1 MAGFAAF
8 SPRCGRRWGDPVATT
23 RLPSSPPILPGL
35 GYIRPLGSGGFADVF
50 LYEQD
55 MPRRNVA
62 VKVMP
67 SDVRDPELRRM
78 FNAEADVLAHLSAHP
93 SIVTVYQAGISADGR
108 PYIVME
114 YCPGSLAQRYR
125 IERIPVDE
133 VLAIGVRMASA
144 LESAHR
150 AGLVHRD
157 VKPSNIL
164 ITTFGTPVLADF
176 GISSSLVRQSAD
188 EMLAMSIPWSAPEVV
203 AEQTSGTV
211 ASEVWSLGA
220 TVYSLLAGHSPFER
234 RERGQNTKDQLR
246 RRIARA
252 TYTPIARADVPASLQ
267 AVLSTAM
274 NRDPARRQPSARAFA
289 EALREVQAELGASPT
304 PIEVPNSEWA
314 PASGPVDFTD
324 AALRGPARSS
334 LERPT
339 TRKRRADTGVA
350 ALARD
355 EDTEI
360 SSPATSRRRVLPWVV
375 GATAGVVVAGTAVV
389 VTLFATGVL

>member
-1 MAGFAAF
+1 MA
-8 SPRCGRRWGDPVATT
+8 T
-23 RLPSSPPILPGL
+23 RLPSAPPILPGL
-35 GYIRPLGSGGFADVF
+35 AYIRPLGSGGFADVF

-93 SIVTVYQAGISADGR
+93 SIVTVYQASISADGR

-114 YCPGSLAQRYR
+114 FCPGSLAQRYR
-125 IERIPVDE
+125 VERIPVDE
-133 VLAIGVRMASA
+133 VLATGVRMASA

-150 AGLVHRD
+150 AGLIHRD

-176 GISSSLVRQSAD
+176 GISASLQRKSTGEEV
-188 EMLAMSIPWSAPEVV
+188 LAMSIPWSAPEVI
-203 AEQTSGTV
+203 AEQTTGTV
-211 ASEVWSLGA
+211 ESEVWSLGA

-234 RERGQNTKDQLR
+234 RERGQNTKDLLR

-252 TYTPIARADVPASLQ
+252 TYVEIPRHEVPPSLQ
-267 AVLSTAM
+267 RVLATAM
-274 NRDPARRQPSARAFA
+274 NRDPARRYPSARAFA
-289 EALREVQAELGASPT
+289 EALREVQAELGLSPT
-304 PIEVPNSEWA
+304 PLEVPDSDWS
-314 PASGPVDFTD
+314 PASAPVDFGD
-324 AALRGPARSS
+324 SALRGPTRSHV
-334 LERPT
+334 ERDV
-339 TRKRRADTGVA
+339 TRKARTSSGVA

-355 EDTEI
+355 EDAEL
-360 SSPATSRRRVLPWVV
+360 SAPARRGARGALPWVAGI
-375 GATAGVVVAGTAVV
+375 GAGVVLGAGVVVAA
-389 VTLFATGVL
+389 LFATGVL

>member
-1 MAGFAAF
+1 MA
-8 SPRCGRRWGDPVATT
+8 T
-23 RLPSSPPILPGL
+23 RLPSAPPILPGL
-35 GYIRPLGSGGFADVF
+35 AYIRPLGSGGFADVF

-93 SIVTVYQAGISADGR
+93 SIVTVYQASISADGR

-125 IERIPVDE
+125 VERIPVDE
-133 VLAIGVRMASA
+133 VLATGVRMASA

-150 AGLVHRD
+150 AGLIHRD

-164 ITTFGTPVLADF
+164 VTTFGTPVLADF
-176 GISSSLVRQSAD
+176 GISASLQRKSTGEEV
-188 EMLAMSIPWSAPEVV
+188 LAMSIPWSAPEVI
-203 AEQTSGTV
+203 AEQTTGTV
-211 ASEVWSLGA
+211 ESEVWSLGA

-234 RERGQNTKDQLR
+234 RERGQNTKDLLR

-252 TYTPIARADVPASLQ
+252 TYVEIPRHDVPQSLQ
-267 AVLSTAM
+267 RVLATAM
-274 NRDPARRQPSARAFA
+274 NRDAARRYPSARAFA
-289 EALREVQAELGASPT
+289 EALREVQTELGLSPT
-304 PIEVPNSEWA
+304 PLEVPDTDWS
-314 PASGPVDFTD
+314 PASAPVDFGD
-324 AALRGPARSS
+324 SALRGPTRSHVERDVTRKTRSS
-334 LERPT
+334 SS
-339 TRKRRADTGVA
+339 VA

-355 EDTEI
+355 EDAEL
-360 SSPATSRRRVLPWVV
+360 SSPARRGARGALTWLAGIGAGVVL
-375 GATAGVVVAGTAVV
+375 GAGVVVAA
-389 VTLFATGVL
+389 LFATGVL

>member
-1 MAGFAAF
+1 MA
-8 SPRCGRRWGDPVATT
+8 S
-23 RLPSSPPILPGL
+23 RLPSAPPILPGL
-35 GYIRPLGSGGFADVF
+35 AYVRPLGSGGFADVF

-67 SDVRDPELRRM
+67 SDVRDTELRRM

-93 SIVTVYQAGISADGR
+93 AIVTVYQAGISADGR

-125 IERIPVDE
+125 VERLPVDE
-133 VLAIGVRMASA
+133 VLAVGVRMASA

-176 GISSSLVRQSAD
+176 GISSSLQRATAD
-188 EMLAMSIPWSAPEVV
+188 EVLAMSIPWSAPEVV
-203 AEQTSGTV
+203 AEQTAGTV
-211 ASEVWSLGA
+211 ASEVWSIGA

-234 RERGQNTKDQLR
+234 RERGQNTKEQLR
-246 RRIARA
+246 RRIAKA
-252 TYTPIARADVPASLQ
+252 SYTPIARTDVPASLQ
-267 AVLSTAM
+267 DVLATAM
-274 NRDPARRQPSARAFA
+274 SRDPNRRYRSSLEFA
-289 EALREVQAELGASPT
+289 QALRAVQSELDLSPT
-304 PIEVPNSEWA
+304 PLEIPDEEWTG
-314 PASGPVDFTD
+314 ASGPVDFGDTG
-324 AALRGPARSS
+324 LRGPSRSH
-334 LERPT
+334 LEREGQRK
-339 TRKRRADTGVA
+339 TRPGTGLA

-355 EDTEI
+355 EDTEF
-360 SSPATSRRRVLPWVV
+360 SSPTPSRGGALPWVLA
-375 GATAGVVVAGTAVV
+375 GASAIAVSVVAVV
-389 VTLFATGVL
+389 ITLFATGVL

>member
-1 MAGFAAF
+1 MA
-8 SPRCGRRWGDPVATT
+8 S
-23 RLPSSPPILPGL
+23 RLPSAPPILPGL
-35 GYIRPLGSGGFADVF
+35 AYVRPLGSGGFADVF

-93 SIVTVYQAGISADGR
+93 AIVTVYQAGISADGR
-108 PYIVME
+108 PYIVMA

-125 IERIPVDE
+125 VERLPVDE
-133 VLAIGVRMASA
+133 VLAVGVRMASA

-176 GISSSLVRQSAD
+176 GISSSLQRATAD
-188 EMLAMSIPWSAPEVV
+188 EVLAMSIPWSAPEVV
-203 AEQTSGTV
+203 AEQTAGTV
-211 ASEVWSLGA
+211 ASEVWSIGA

-234 RERGQNTKDQLR
+234 RERGQNTKEQLR
-246 RRIARA
+246 RRIAKA
-252 TYTPIARADVPASLQ
+252 SYTPIARTDVPASLQ
-267 AVLSTAM
+267 DVLATAM
-274 NRDPARRQPSARAFA
+274 SRDPNRRYRSSLEFA
-289 EALREVQAELGASPT
+289 QALRAVQSELDLSPT
-304 PIEVPNSEWA
+304 PLEIPDEEWTG
-314 PASGPVDFTD
+314 ASGPVDFGDTG
-324 AALRGPARSS
+324 LRGPSRSH
-334 LERPT
+334 LEREGQRK
-339 TRKRRADTGVA
+339 TRPGTGLA

-355 EDTEI
+355 EDTEF
-360 SSPATSRRRVLPWVV
+360 SSPAPSRGGALPWVLA
-375 GATAGVVVAGTAVV
+375 GASAIAVSVVAVV
-389 VTLFATGVL
+389 ITLFATGVL

>member
-1 MAGFAAF
+1 MA
-8 SPRCGRRWGDPVATT
+8 T
-23 RLPSSPPILPGL
+23 RLPSAPPILPGL
-35 GYIRPLGSGGFADVF
+35 AYIRPLGSGGFADVF

-62 VKVMP
+62 VKVLP

-93 SIVTVYQAGISADGR
+93 AIVTVYQAGISADGR

-125 IERIPVDE
+125 VERLPVDE
-133 VLAIGVRMASA
+133 VLSIGVRMASA

-176 GISSSLVRQSAD
+176 GISASLQRATAD
-188 EMLAMSIPWSAPEVV
+188 EVLAMSIPWSAPEVV
-203 AEQTSGTV
+203 AEHTAGTI
-211 ASEVWSLGA
+211 ASEVWSIGA

-234 RERGQNTKDQLR
+234 RERGQNTKELLR

-252 TYTPIARADVPASLQ
+252 TYTPIPRRDVPAALQ
-267 AVLSTAM
+267 DVLARAM
-274 NRDPARRQPSARAFA
+274 SRDPARRYASAKEFA
-289 EALREVQAELGASPT
+289 EALQAVQTELGGSPT
-304 PIEVPNSEWA
+304 AIDVPEDEWA
-314 PASGPVDFTD
+314 PSSAGVDFAD
-324 AALRGPARSS
+324 DSLRGPARSTV
-334 LERPT
+334 EHEGRRK
-339 TRKRRADTGVA
+339 TRRGGVA
-350 ALARD
+350 SLARD
-355 EDTEI
+355 EDTDI
-360 SSPATSRRRVLPWVV
+360 ALP
-375 GATAGVVVAGTAVV
+375 AGTARPRSRTIALVVAAIAAVVIVGV
-389 VTLFATGVL
+389 VTVLLVSGVL

>member
-1 MAGFAAF
+1 MA
-8 SPRCGRRWGDPVATT
+8 T
-23 RLPSSPPILPGL
+23 RLPSAPPILPGL
-35 GYIRPLGSGGFADVF
+35 AYIRPLGSGGFADVF

-62 VKVMP
+62 VKVLP

-125 IERIPVDE
+125 LERIPVDE
-133 VLAIGVRMASA
+133 VLAIGVRMAGA

-176 GISSSLVRQSAD
+176 GISSSLIQKSAD
-188 EMLAMSIPWSAPEVV
+188 EVLAMSIPWSAPEVV
-203 AEQTSGTV
+203 AEQTPGSV

-252 TYTPIARADVPASLQ
+252 TYTEIARADVPASLQ
-267 AVLSTAM
+267 TVLATAM
-274 NRDPARRQPSARAFA
+274 HRDPARRQASARAFA
-289 EALREVQAELGASPT
+289 DELRAVQTELGLSPT
-304 PIEVPNSEWA
+304 PLEIPDEEWA
-314 PASGPVDFTD
+314 PASGSVDFSDT
-324 AALRGPARSS
+324 ALRGPARSQ
-334 LERPT
+334 LERDS
-339 TRKRRADTGVA
+339 TRKRRASTGVSG
-350 ALARD
+350 LARD
-355 EDTEI
+355 EDTEF
-360 SSPATSRRRVLPWVV
+360 SSPAPSGRRALPWIV
-375 GATAGVVVAGTAVV
+375 GGVAGVIVASAAVVVA
-389 VTLFATGVL
+389 LFSTGVL

>member
-1 MAGFAAF
+1 V
-8 SPRCGRRWGDPVATT
+8 VAT
-23 RLPSSPPILPGL
+23 RLPSAPPILPGL
-35 GYIRPLGSGGFADVF
+35 AYIRPLGSGGFADVF

-93 SIVTVYQAGISADGR
+93 AIVTVYQAGISADGR

-133 VLAIGVRMASA
+133 VLAIGVRMAGA

-176 GISSSLVRQSAD
+176 GISSSLIQKSTD
-188 EMLAMSIPWSAPEVV
+188 EVLAMSIPWSAPEVI
-203 AEQTSGTV
+203 AEQTSGSIS
-211 ASEVWSLGA
+211 SEVWSLGA

-234 RERGQNTKDQLR
+234 RERGQNSKELLR

-252 TYTPIARADVPASLQ
+252 TYTEIARADVPASLQ
-267 AVLSTAM
+267 AVLATAM
-274 NRDPARRQPSARAFA
+274 SRDPAKRQASARAFA
-289 EALREVQAELGASPT
+289 EALRDVQAELSISPT
-304 PIEVPNSEWA
+304 PLEIPADEWSPA
-314 PASGPVDFTD
+314 PDAVDFSD
-324 AALRGPARSS
+324 SALRGPARSQ
-334 LERPT
+334 LERDS
-339 TRKRRADTGVA
+339 TRKRRASTGVS

-355 EDTEI
+355 EDTDFAAPAAGRR
-360 SSPATSRRRVLPWVV
+360 SPLPWILGAAAGAVVAV
-375 GATAGVVVAGTAVV
+375 GAVLA
-389 VTLFATGVL
+389 TLFATGVL

>member
-1 MAGFAAF
+1 MA
-8 SPRCGRRWGDPVATT
+8 T
-23 RLPSSPPILPGL
+23 RLPSAPPILPGL
-35 GYIRPLGSGGFADVF
+35 AYIRPLGSGGFADVF

-93 SIVTVYQAGISADGR
+93 AIVTVYQAGISADGR

-133 VLAIGVRMASA
+133 VLAIGVRMAGA

-176 GISSSLVRQSAD
+176 GISSSLIQKSTD
-188 EMLAMSIPWSAPEVV
+188 EVLAMSIPWSAPEVI
-203 AEQTSGTV
+203 AEQTSGSIS
-211 ASEVWSLGA
+211 SEVWSLGA

-234 RERGQNTKDQLR
+234 RERGQNSKELLR

-252 TYTPIARADVPASLQ
+252 TYTEIARADVPASLQ
-267 AVLSTAM
+267 AVLATAM
-274 NRDPARRQPSARAFA
+274 SRDPAKRQASARAFA
-289 EALREVQAELGASPT
+289 EALRDVQAELGISPT
-304 PIEVPNSEWA
+304 PLEIPADEWSPA
-314 PASGPVDFTD
+314 PDAVDFSD
-324 AALRGPARSS
+324 SALRGPARSQ
-334 LERPT
+334 LERDS
-339 TRKRRADTGVA
+339 TRKRRASTGVS

-355 EDTEI
+355 EDTDFAAPAPGRR
-360 SSPATSRRRVLPWVV
+360 SPLPWILGAAAGAVVAV
-375 GATAGVVVAGTAVV
+375 GAVLA
-389 VTLFATGVL
+389 TLFATGVL

>member
-1 MAGFAAF
+1 MTA
-8 SPRCGRRWGDPVATT
+8 
-23 RLPSSPPILPGL
+23 RLPSAPPILPGL
-35 GYIRPLGSGGFADVF
+35 AYIRPLGSGGFADVF

-62 VKVMP
+62 VKVLP

-78 FNAEADVLAHLSAHP
+78 FNSEADVLAHLSAHP
-93 SIVTVYQAGISADGR
+93 SIVTVYQASISADGR

-125 IERIPVDE
+125 VERIPVEE
-133 VLAIGVRMASA
+133 VLATGVRMASA

-150 AGLVHRD
+150 AGLIHRD

-176 GISSSLVRQSAD
+176 GISASLQRKTTGEV
-188 EMLAMSIPWSAPEVV
+188 LAMSIPWSAPEVV

-234 RERGQNTKDQLR
+234 RERGQNTKDLLR

-252 TYTPIARADVPASLQ
+252 TYVEIPRADVPAELQ
-267 AVLSTAM
+267 TVLATAM
-274 NRDPARRQPSARAFA
+274 SRDPSRRYESARALG
-289 EALREVQAELGASPT
+289 EALREVQAGLGLSPT
-304 PIEVPNSEWA
+304 PLEIPDAEWS
-314 PASGPVDFTD
+314 PASGTVDFSD
-324 AALRGPARSS
+324 SALRGPARSRI
-334 LERPT
+334 ERDS
-339 TRKRRADTGVA
+339 TRKVRSRTGVA

-360 SSPATSRRRVLPWVV
+360 SAPARRGRSALPWIIGICAGVAV
-375 GATAGVVVAGTAVV
+375 GAGAVVA
-389 VTLFATGVL
+389 TLFATGVL

>member
-1 MAGFAAF
+1 M
-8 SPRCGRRWGDPVATT
+8 ST
-23 RLPSSPPILPGL
+23 RLPSAPPILPGL
-35 GYIRPLGSGGFADVF
+35 TYVRPLGSGGFADVF

-93 SIVTVYQAGISADGR
+93 AIVTVYQAGISADGR

-125 IERIPVDE
+125 LERLPVEE
-133 VLAIGVRMASA
+133 VLATGVRMAGA

-164 ITTFGTPVLADF
+164 ITTFGAPVLADF
-176 GISSSLVRQSAD
+176 GISSSLLRRDAEEV
-188 EMLAMSIPWSAPEVV
+188 LAMSIPWSAPEVI
-203 AEQTSGTV
+203 AEQTAGTIS
-211 ASEVWSLGA
+211 SEVWSLGA

-234 RERGQNTKDQLR
+234 RERGQNTKEQLR

-252 TYTPIARADVPASLQ
+252 AYTDIPRPDVPASLQ
-267 AVLSTAM
+267 VALATAM
-274 NRDPARRQPSARAFA
+274 ARDPGKRFASARAFA
-289 EALREVQAELGASPT
+289 EALQRVQAELALSITRLEIPDD
-304 PIEVPNSEWA
+304 EWA
-314 PASGPVDFTD
+314 PAGAPVDFAD
-324 AALRGPARSS
+324 SSLRGPVRSQ
-334 LERPT
+334 LERDNR
-339 TRKRRADTGVA
+339 RKRRPGADVTS
-350 ALARD
+350 LARD
-355 EDTEI
+355 EDTDI
-360 SSPATSRRRVLPWVV
+360 STPVPRGPRASTAVPWIAAGLSFVVAV
-375 GATAGVVVAGTAVV
+375 GAVIGALWAVGV
-389 VTLFATGVL
+389 F

>member
-1 MAGFAAF
+1 MA
-8 SPRCGRRWGDPVATT
+8 T
-23 RLPSSPPILPGL
+23 RLPSAPPILPGL
-35 GYIRPLGSGGFADVF
+35 AYIRPLGSGGFADVF

-62 VKVMP
+62 VKVLP
-67 SDVRDPELRRM
+67 SDVRDADLRRM

-93 SIVTVYQAGISADGR
+93 AIVTVYQAGISADGR

-125 IERIPVDE
+125 IERLPVDE

-176 GISSSLVRQSAD
+176 GISSSLQRATAD
-188 EMLAMSIPWSAPEVV
+188 EVLAMSIPWSAPEVV
-203 AEQTSGTV
+203 AEQTAGTI

-234 RERGQNTKDQLR
+234 RERGQNTKELLR

-252 TYTPIARADVPASLQ
+252 SYTDIARMDVPASLQ
-267 AVLSTAM
+267 AVLATAM
-274 NRDPARRQPSARAFA
+274 SRDPSRRYPSAKEFA
-289 EALREVQAELGASPT
+289 EALQGVQVELGGSPT
-304 PIEVPNSEWA
+304 PLEVPEDEWA
-314 PASGPVDFTD
+314 PASTTVDFSD
-324 AALRGPARSS
+324 DALRGPTRSAV
-334 LERPT
+334 EREQRRK
-339 TRKRRADTGVA
+339 TRPGVGMA

-355 EDTEI
+355 EDTAI
-360 SSPATSRRRVLPWVV
+360 SSPSRPRPSRGRSIAIAVGVFVGVV
-375 GATAGVVVAGTAVV
+375 ATAVAAV
-389 VTLFATGVL
+389 LLATGVL